1 MKKLFALATIA
12 ILVFTSAEKSI
23 AQNHTPNN
31 LPPGAFSTTAG
42 GWAMTAKINGKDYKA
57 HSMMPPD
64 KAEQIVGFYN
74 GDKYIGLPYII
85 KYFVAGKKISLDDY
99 NADLTTAD
107 DVQVWNGRK
116 GEIEITKVTGDWVE
130 GKFFFTGYSYDNKH
144 TIEVTNGFFR
154 IAFAKK

>member
-1 MKKLFALATIA
+1 MKKLFALATTA

-31 LPPGAFSTTAG
+31 LPPGAFSTTAV
-42 GWAMTAKINGKDYKA
+42 GWAMTAKINGKDCKA

-64 KAEQIVGFYN
+64 IAEQIVGFYN
-74 GDKYIGLPYII
+74 GDKYIGLPYIK
-85 KYFVAGKKISLDDY
+85 KYFVAGKKISLDNY

-116 GEIEITKVTGDWVE
+116 GEIVITKVNDNWVE
-130 GKFFFTGYSYDNKH
+130 GKFYFTGYSYDNKH

-154 IAFAKK
+154 IALAKK